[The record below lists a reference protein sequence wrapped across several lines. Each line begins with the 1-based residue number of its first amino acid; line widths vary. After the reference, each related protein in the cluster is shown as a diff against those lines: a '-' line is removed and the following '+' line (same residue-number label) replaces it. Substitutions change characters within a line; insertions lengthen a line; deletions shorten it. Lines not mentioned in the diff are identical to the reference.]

1 MSTNG
6 QRRAHWTQV
15 AKAKSDTELIVSAS
29 INKAK
34 LKKIDGTISVRVI
47 WFTKDARKRD
57 VDSLSVLVKSVL
69 DALKKREIVQDDHSG
84 IVHEVHLGPIII
96 ARDNPR
102 IEVHIRRVEA

>member
-15 AKAKSDTELIVSAS
+15 ARAKSDTELIVTLS
-29 INKAK
+29 IAKAK
-34 LKKIDGTISVRVI
+34 LKKIEGPIWVRVI
-47 WFTKDARKRD
+47 WYAKDARKRD

-69 DALKKREIVQDDHSG
+69 DALKKREIIQDDHSG
-84 IVHEVHLGPIII
+84 IVHEVHLGPIVI

-102 IEVHIRRVEA
+102 IEIHIGAVEA